1 MAITSFPWAS
11 VDGDRPVTEAMDAA
25 YFAGA
30 HGNIVLYGLEPSVSG
45 TDVAVSAGMAVVQ
58 GRVIHV
64 DAPVTLT
71 PTVNRRA
78 RVVLRLDLTNRTA
91 EVALSGTTTSYP
103 SLTRNGSTWEM
114 GLGTADTTGA
124 LVVTDTRT
132 DFDLCGIYDTGWLS
146 FSVTGW
152 TTNARRVGS
161 TVFLNA
167 TRTSLVSNGATVTSP
182 ELVPASFHP
191 SAITTLAAR
200 GSGGLVGVANI
211 SNAGIVTLTN
221 RSGESMSTCTV
232 SGTFH
237 AN

>member
-30 HGNIVLYGLEPSVSG
+30 HGNIVLYGLQPSVSG

-71 PTVNRRA
+71 PTVNRQA

-124 LVVTDTRT
+124 LAVTDTRA
-132 DFDLCGIYDTGWLS
+132 DFDLCGIYDTGRLTFNAANWTAYVQRIGRTIQLRVDRNAS
-146 FSVTGW
+146 TAAGASQTWDTGI
-152 TTNARRVGS
+152 
-161 TVFLNA
+161 
-167 TRTSLVSNGATVTSP
+167 
-182 ELVPASFHP
+182 P
-191 SAITTLAAR
+191 SYLLPTQTIVMAAR
-200 GSGGLVGVANI
+200 GGGGTPASANI
-211 SNAGIVTLTN
+211 STSGLVTFTN
-221 RSGESMSTCTV
+221 NHTGATATGSMSA
-232 SGTFH
+232 SYFR
-237 AN
+237 